1 MCYTC
6 NNKFKGEAMIYLILG
21 HSGSGKTTL
30 RNKLAKEGLNKI
42 ITYTTRPPRPKE
54 VDVLDYNFI
63 NISDFKKMEEEN
75 LFIGSTCYAG
85 NYYSTLKED
94 LELNN
99 NDKRDCVIIVD
110 KEGVLAIKKEFK
122 NALSIYLKCS
132 KEVLKKRMIKRA
144 EDESV
149 IEKRLSVLENLD
161 SYADYIIDSDREMD
175 EVLSDVL
182 KIIKSHKS
190 GK

>member
-1 MCYTC
+1 
-6 NNKFKGEAMIYLILG
+6 MIYLILG
-21 HSGSGKTTL
+21 HSGSGKSTL
-30 RNKLAKEGLNKI
+30 RDELAKEGLNKI

-54 VDVLDYNFI
+54 VDGLDYNFI

-85 NYYSTLKED
+85 NYYSTLKKD

-122 NALSIYLKCS
+122 NSLSIYLKCS

-161 SYADYIIDSDREMD
+161 SYADYIIYSDREMD
-175 EVLSDVL
+175 QVLSDVL

-190 GK
+190 EKWFFFSWQFII

>member
-1 MCYTC
+1 
-6 NNKFKGEAMIYLILG
+6 MIYLILG

-30 RNKLAKEGLNKI
+30 RDELTKEGLNKI

-54 VDVLDYNFI
+54 VDGLDYNFI

-85 NYYSTLKED
+85 NYYSTLKKD

-122 NALSIYLKCS
+122 NSLSIYLKCS

-144 EDESV
+144 EEESV
-149 IEKRLSVLENLD
+149 IEKRLSVLEDLD

-175 EVLSDVL
+175 QVLSDVL

>member
-1 MCYTC
+1 
-6 NNKFKGEAMIYLILG
+6 MIYLILG
-21 HSGSGKTTL
+21 HSGSGKSTL
-30 RNKLAKEGLNKI
+30 RDELAKEGLNKI

-54 VDVLDYNFI
+54 VDGLDYNFI

-110 KEGVLAIKKEFK
+110 KEGVIAIKKEFK

-175 EVLSDVL
+175 QVLSDVI
-182 KIIKSHKS
+182 KIIKIHKT
-190 GK
+190 GKWFFFSWQFII